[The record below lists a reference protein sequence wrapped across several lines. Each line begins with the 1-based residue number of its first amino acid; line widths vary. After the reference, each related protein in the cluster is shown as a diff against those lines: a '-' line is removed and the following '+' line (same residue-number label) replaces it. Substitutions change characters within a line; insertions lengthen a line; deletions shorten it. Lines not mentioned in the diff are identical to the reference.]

1 MKKYYPALDSV
12 RFFAWLAVFISH
24 CVVFVFRT
32 HYELAIG
39 DLGVALFFV
48 LSGFLITRLLLE
60 EQDRTGSIQ
69 LPRFYGKRVRRIW
82 PLYFLTLA
90 IGFVWLRFAPQLS
103 GIPGSAAPL
112 WQFLFLGNLA
122 LIQTPTLTPIL
133 AVLWSVSVEEQFYL
147 LWPLFVRGARK
158 WIAAILALVCVISAG
173 NRALF
178 YDDPGVLAYAT
189 FSVMGYLAL
198 GGFAAIAFAQD
209 TVCERLA
216 KHASKIALV
225 CGIAIAALLA
235 MRIALVSRGAFETRF
250 AAGVFPLFFGIA
262 FSVLILS
269 LASIP
274 SPNSV
279 FSKITAYLG
288 KISYG
293 LYCYHTIALLAM
305 LLVFDRTS
313 APTRFLVVV
322 SSFTF
327 SIGVAAL
334 SYRYFERPIMRL
346 RRAEAEKV
354 GF

>member
-12 RFFAWLAVFISH
+12 RFFAWLSVFVSH
-24 CVVFVFRT
+24 CLVFVFRA

-48 LSGFLITRLLLE
+48 LSGFLITGLLLE
-60 EQDRTGSIQ
+60 EQDRTGRVR

-90 IGFVWLRFAPQLS
+90 IGFVWLVFAPMIH

-122 LIQTPTLTPIL
+122 LIQTPTLMPIL

-147 LWPLFVRGARK
+147 LWPLLVRGARK
-158 WIAAILALVCVISAG
+158 RLVPILIAVCIISAA
-173 NRALF
+173 NRVLF
-178 YDDPGVLAYAT
+178 YDDPSVLAYAT

-198 GGFAAIAFAQD
+198 GGLAAIAFAR
-209 TVCERLA
+209 TAVRERIA
-216 KHASKIALV
+216 KRASKIAV
-225 CGIAIAALLA
+225 VSGIAIGGLLA

-250 AAGVFPLFFGIA
+250 AAGAFPLFFGIA

-274 SPNSV
+274 SRNSV
-279 FSKITAYLG
+279 FSKVTAYLG

-293 LYCYHTIALLAM
+293 LYCYHAIALLEM
-305 LLVFDRTS
+305 LLVFGDDSLART
-313 APTRFLVVV
+313 LVILC
-322 SSFTF
+322 SFVL
-327 SIGVAAL
+327 SIGIAAL
-334 SYRYFERPIMRL
+334 SYRYFERPILRL
-346 RRAEAEKV
+346 RRAEAERV
-354 GF
+354 SF